1 MKHLFLLLPFFLFL
15 AACSG
20 ETAGTGA
27 GDIVED
33 YLEAKVAGNLEAVTS
48 LICSEMAD
56 NVTREAASFANVE
69 ATIEGMQCTANGNT
83 VTCTGTII
91 ALYGNDEREFP
102 LGNYRV
108 VQEEG
113 QWRWCG
119 ESN

>member
-1 MKHLFLLLPFFLFL
+1 MKYLFLLLPLFLFL

-20 ETAGTGA
+20 EAAGTGA

-33 YLEAKVAGNLEAVTS
+33 YLEAKVAGDAEAIAG

-56 NVTREAASFANVE
+56 NVTRESASFANVE
-69 ATIEGMQCTANGNT
+69 ATIENMQCTANSNT

-91 ALYGNDEREFP
+91 AMYGNDAREFP
-102 LGNYRV
+102 LGSYRV
-108 VQEEG
+108 VQEEN

>member
-1 MKHLFLLLPFFLFL
+1 MKRLVFLIPLFLFL
-15 AACSG
+15 AACTG
-20 ETAGTGA
+20 EAAGTGA

-33 YLEAKVAGNLEAVTS
+33 YLEAKIAGDAEALS
-48 LICSEMAD
+48 GLICSEMAGD
-56 NVTREAASFANVE
+56 VTREAASFANVE
-69 ATIEGMQCTANGNT
+69 AHIEDMQCTANGNT

-91 ALYGNDEREFP
+91 ALYGADEREFP
-102 LGNYRV
+102 LASYRV